1 MPNKSSSSCENSFQL
16 SKVSIAYLGKV
27 ALQTMGGCNSSQTYW
42 SLKNSKV
49 LPSTAVKIRAW
60 SEKNLRRGKTTPV
73 NLDAIMANI
82 IVGRGKREIFEPSYH
97 QVPGWQIDIRMIKPI
112 SSVRPDLPS
121 MCWIFCEGRRR
132 LTQINHSPSTSCINI
147 LYAPCI
153 TYLFAHVI
161 YCCILLYIVIYCYIL
176 LDIVIYCYKLLY
188 IVIYCYKYVY
198 I

>member
-49 LPSTAVKIRAW
+49 LPSTSCKNTGMIR
-60 SEKNLRRGKTTPV
+60 EKPSKGENNPRQFGCYNGKYHRRT
-73 NLDAIMANI
+73 
-82 IVGRGKREIFEPSYH
+82 RKREIFEPSYH

-161 YCCILLYIVIYCYIL
+161 YCCILLYIVIYCCI
-176 LDIVIYCYKLLY
+176 LLY
-188 IVIYCYKYVY
+188 IVIYC
-198 I
+198 

>member
-1 MPNKSSSSCENSFQL
+1 MPTARGNWEEHMPNKSSSSCENSFQL

-82 IVGRGKREIFEPSYH
+82 IVGRENEKYLSLVTIKYQVGKLIYAWSNPFLAYDQIFHVLEILWREE
-97 QVPGWQIDIRMIKPI
+97 
-112 SSVRPDLPS
+112 
-121 MCWIFCEGRRR
+121 E
-132 LTQINHSPSTSCINI
+132 INANQSQSKH
-147 LYAPCI
+147 
-153 TYLFAHVI
+153 
-161 YCCILLYIVIYCYIL
+161 
-176 LDIVIYCYKLLY
+176 
-188 IVIYCYKYVY
+188 
-198 I
+198 